1 MNLTLALVA
10 CASLIAAD
18 PERVTGEAP
27 DTIAFCEPTLLPTL
41 LPWVNYRSSQGH
53 TLRVDSRAHT
63 ADEIRQA
70 IAKAAQGGQLKN
82 VLLVGDVASRPQP
95 DVPRIGVPTNY
106 PKAKINVQWGSE
118 PEIASDNPF
127 GDLDGDSVPEL
138 AVGRL
143 SAATPD
149 ELQTIIRKIINYEQ
163 DSANGLW
170 RRRINFVAGV
180 GGFGLLADAV
190 LESAT
195 RSFISQGI
203 PPEFRTSMTYASWR
217 SPYCPDP
224 RAFRQTVI
232 GRFNEGCLCWIYIGH
247 GHRHELDWVRV
258 PNGRAPILSGDDVVH
273 IRSRQGSPI
282 AVFLSCYAG
291 AYDAPEPCL
300 AEQLLRQQGGPVAV
314 LAGSRVTMPYGMAVM
329 SQSLM
334 RQLFHHRTG
343 TLGEIMLATK
353 REMSQAKPEGFSRRM
368 LDTLAAAIS
377 PNPKGLDVERQEHV
391 ELFNLLGDP
400 LLRIRHPK
408 KIDVT
413 TAESAEPGQSLK
425 INCRGGLSGVGV
437 IELVCRRGDFTYT
450 PEPRLEYDGSHQGM
464 QALNA
469 EYWRANDDCFVQRRM
484 LVDSDTFQAE
494 LKIPENAVGRCYV
507 RVFVEGDR
515 DFGMGSAVVKIAKAE
530 NDSEKEPE
538 LATSPGDSKLQ

>member
-1 MNLTLALVA
+1 MNLTLALVV
-10 CASLIAAD
+10 CASLVVAD
-18 PERVTGEAP
+18 PEGGTREAP
-27 DTIAFCEPTLLPTL
+27 DTIAFCEPTLVAAL

-53 TLRVDSRAHT
+53 NIQVDSRALT

-70 IAKAAQGGQLKN
+70 IAKAAEGGQLKN
-82 VLLVGDVASRPQP
+82 VVLVGDVESRPQP
-95 DVPRIGVPTNY
+95 NVPRRGVATNY

-143 SAATPD
+143 SATTPD
-149 ELQTIIRKIINYEQ
+149 ELQTIIRKIVDYEQ

-258 PNGRAPILSGDDVVH
+258 PNGRAPILSGDDVVQ

-291 AYDAPEPCL
+291 AYDAPKLCL

-314 LAGSRVTMPYGMAVM
+314 LAGSRVTMPYGMATM

-334 RQLFHHRTG
+334 RQLFHQRAQ
-343 TLGEIMLATK
+343 TLGEMMLATK
-353 REMSQAKPEGFSRRM
+353 REMAQSKPEGFSRRM

-413 TAESAEPGQSLK
+413 TVGLAEPGQSLK
-425 INCRGGLSGVGV
+425 IHCEGGLSGVAI
-437 IELVCRRGDFTYT
+437 IELVCRRGDFTYE
-450 PEPRLEYDGSHQGM
+450 PEARLEYDGSHQGM

-469 EYWRANDDCFVQRRM
+469 EYWRANNDCFVQRRI
-484 LVDSDTFQAE
+484 LVDSDTFQTE
-494 LKIPENAVGRCYV
+494 LKIPENAEGRCYV

-515 DFGMGSAVVKIAKAE
+515 DFGMGAAIVKIAKAE
-530 NDSEKEPE
+530 NDSGKEPE
-538 LATSPGDSKLQ
+538 LATNPGDSKLQ